1 MEPGEETKRN
11 FIPNPSSTEGE
22 RFRVAVYGQE
32 RVFLRLIRARPSP
45 RWIQNAI
52 QLLDNLSNGISATCA
67 SLSNDRQF
75 RIREFRAKS
84 DKLFISA
91 LIYVFHIVV
100 RFLFIHRKLEGNE
113 LVLVTRSMREFF
125 NRIDESERIVRNTVE
140 NCIRL
145 NFESS

>member
-1 MEPGEETKRN
+1 MAFQPRVRLSPTIVNSEYAV
-11 FIPNPSSTEGE
+11 PNT
-22 RFRVAVYGQE
+22 
-32 RVFLRLIRARPSP
+32 
-45 RWIQNAI
+45 
-52 QLLDNLSNGISATCA
+52 
-67 SLSNDRQF
+67 
-75 RIREFRAKS
+75 KS